1 MLLKKILYLVLF
13 ISFFTVAYSQQHFSY
28 TSNTGNN
35 AIISIPSSTQLK
47 INNLPI
53 SIGDEIGVFTQD
65 GICVGATVWNGNNT
79 GITIWGDNDR
89 TMQKDGLS
97 YEEPI
102 SYKIWIRSENK
113 EYSNSIATYSTDNI
127 IYRSD
132 GLYSPNA
139 FYVLTSLSV
148 YGAPFKPSLS
158 YPSNGSSSLPPSII
172 FSWSRPEVTNSFNL
186 QIALDT
192 NFTIVI
198 VNDTG
203 ITQNFKEINNLSKTT
218 KYYWRVA
225 AKNNYGISEW
235 SDIWSFTTI
244 TEVADKPILQY
255 PQNNAIAIPK
265 NTVLSWLPSARAQY
279 YEIEIAFDSLFNM
292 LYKQESGIIN
302 RYFVIDN
309 LSNNVKYYWRV
320 RAFNE
325 SGYSQYSDV
334 FSFTTIPFP
343 PLPILP
349 TNGQTNVQILPR
361 FEWSS
366 VQNAISY
373 NLVITTN
380 PNDVSAVVL
389 NRTNITNTFYDL
401 YFNLKNNQIYYW
413 KISATLQGGVTEWS
427 EYFTFKTKLSTPL
440 LTSPQDFSTGISI
453 KPEFQWTDVQGAQYY
468 HIQIFED
475 ISDLSNP
482 IFDLNG
488 IYGTSFKL
496 TSSLKGLK
504 KYYWRVAAANNESES
519 EWSSLNTFTTANTTP
534 LPPQLLSPVNDAS
547 GISLKPTFLW
557 EQLENVSY
565 YHLQVSTN
573 INNWND
579 LVINQTNITTNNF
592 TINNELQNYTVY
604 YWRVAAANEMGLGEW
619 SIPNK
624 FTTRITDP
632 IITYPINN
640 SVGISVTP
648 TINWTSVPGAIS
660 YNLQITNNLNNWSNP
675 IVNKTGITNNYYQL
689 PTPLNYNTIYYIRV
703 SANSIGG
710 TSNYS
715 NIISFTTTIGP
726 VQLISPNNG
735 SIGVSLT
742 PTFVWSI
749 LSGASSYQLQIS
761 TKSNDWTSPIIDE
774 PNINTNTYILQ
785 FPLNYNT
792 TYYWRVRGISSTEIG
807 DWSTIRSFSTIISAP
822 NLIYPPDNATWV
834 DLIPQFVWGTVTGAT
849 SYNLQLSTNY
859 NDWNNLIINFE
870 DIQSNTYISPV
881 QLANNTTYYWRMSS
895 NSIAGKSN
903 WSTIKSFRTLP
914 SYPSSIHL
922 DYTFSFPKH
931 SSISD
936 YKSTEYKLIGLP
948 GASNIALNSI
958 MKGTRLKDWNA
969 FWDNGQ
975 SQNYMLEFDGSDIFK
990 FSTGRGFWV
999 IANSDIT
1006 INKVVPT
1013 ASLNSNKEIELP
1025 LHPGWNI
1032 ITNPF
1037 STKINWQLI
1046 QQKNNT
1052 NQPLWQYDGQFETTE
1067 QFEPYKAYYFD
1078 NKNNLSYLRIPYSF
1092 IESIYTS
1099 TNENEICGLNIYLYS
1114 DNKEIE
1120 GKIIVGINDNGND
1133 PELKNFRKPSQIFI
1147 GTDLFL
1153 IKKEESSN
1161 HYGTLFK
1168 NISDDIVKW
1177 DFIVKTNTKNNKT
1190 LLFTNIFK
1198 INNKYAVYLKNNDNN
1213 SLVDIRKDSTYS
1225 FRPFKENNSF
1235 SIIIC
1240 TPEKLKTLQNSIS
1253 LPEKYELL
1261 QNYPN
1266 PFNPSTNIPIR
1277 IPNQSRISLKIYDLL
1292 GKEIATIFNGILE
1305 KGYYVFEW
1313 DGKDINGNLSSSG
1326 LYFVKLNSLD
1336 NNINITRKI
1345 ILLR

>member
-1 MLLKKILYLVLF
+1 MLLRKILYLILF
-13 ISFFTVAYSQQHFSY
+13 FSFSVVAQSQQHFLY

-35 AIISIPSSTQLK
+35 AIISIPFSTQIK

-65 GICVGATVWNGNNT
+65 GICVGATLWNGNNT

-89 TMQKDGLS
+89 TPQKDGLS
-97 YEEPI
+97 YEERI
-102 SYKIWIRSENK
+102 SYKIWKKSENK
-113 EYSNSIATYSTDNI
+113 EYSNSIATYSTANI

-132 GLYSPNA
+132 GLYAPNA
-139 FYVLTSLSV
+139 FYVLTSLYV

-158 YPSNGSSSLPPSII
+158 YPSNGSSSLPPSIT
-172 FSWSRPEVTNSFNL
+172 FTWSLPEVTNSFIL

-192 NFTIVI
+192 NFTNII

-203 ITQNFKEINNLSKTT
+203 ITQNFKEINNLNKTT

-244 TEVADKPILQY
+244 TEVADRPILQY
-255 PQNNAIAIPK
+255 PQNNAISVPK

-279 YEIEIAFDSLFNM
+279 YEIQIAFDSLFNM
-292 LYKQESGIIN
+292 LFKQESGIIN
-302 RYFVIDN
+302 RYYVIDN

-325 SGYSQYSDV
+325 SGYSQFSDV
-334 FSFTTIPFP
+334 FCFTTIPFP
-343 PLPILP
+343 PFPIFP
-349 TNGQTNVQILPR
+349 PNGQTNIQILPR
-361 FEWSS
+361 IQWSS

-389 NRTNITNTFYDL
+389 NRTNITDTFYDL

-413 KISATLQGGVTEWS
+413 KVSATLQGGITEWS
-427 EYFTFKTKLSTPL
+427 DYFTFKTKLSTPL
-440 LTSPQDFSTGISI
+440 LSSPQDLSTGIST
-453 KPEFQWTDVQGAQYY
+453 KPIFLWEEVQGAQYY
-468 HIQIFED
+468 HIQIFD
-475 ISDLSNP
+475 QNYDLSNP

-488 IYGTSFKL
+488 IYGTSFQF

-504 KYYWRVAAANNESES
+504 KYYWRLSAVNSESES
-519 EWSSLNTFTTANTTP
+519 EWSLLNTFTTANTTP
-534 LPPQLLSPVNDAS
+534 EPPRLISPVNNAS
-547 GISLKPTFLW
+547 GIPLTPTFLW
-557 EQLENVSY
+557 EQLENISY

-579 LVINQTNITTNNF
+579 LVLNQSNITKNNF

-619 SIPNK
+619 STPNK

-640 SVGISVTP
+640 SRGISVTP
-648 TINWTSVPGAIS
+648 TINWTSVPGATS
-660 YNLQITNNLNNWSNP
+660 YNIQITNNLNNWSNP
-675 IVNKTGITNNYYQL
+675 IINKTGITDNYYQL

-749 LSGASSYQLQIS
+749 LSGATSYQLQIS
-761 TKSNDWTSPIIDE
+761 NKANDWTSPIIDE
-774 PNINTNTYILQ
+774 PSINTNTYILQ

-792 TYYWRVRGISSTEIG
+792 IYYWRVRGISSSEIG
-807 DWSTIRSFSTIISAP
+807 EWSAVRSFSTIISAP
-822 NLIYPPDNATWV
+822 NLIYPSDNAKWV

-859 NDWNNLIINFE
+859 NDWNNLIINLE
-870 DIQSNTYISPV
+870 DIQGNTYISPV

-903 WSTIKSFRTLP
+903 WSTIKSFKTLP

-948 GASNIALNSI
+948 GASNIPLNSI
-958 MKGTRLKDWNA
+958 MKGTRSKDWNA

-975 SQNYMLEFDGSDIFK
+975 SQNYMIEYDGTDIFK

-999 IANSDIT
+999 ISNSDIT
-1006 INKVVPT
+1006 INKVVPSST
-1013 ASLNSNKEIELP
+1013 LNSNKEIELP

-1037 STKINWQLI
+1037 STKIKWQLI

-1052 NQPLWQYDGQFETTE
+1052 NQPLWQYNGQFETTE
-1067 QFEPYKAYYFD
+1067 EFEPYKAYYFD
-1078 NKNNLSYLRIPYSF
+1078 NRNNLSYLRIPYSF
-1092 IESIYTS
+1092 IESIFTS
-1099 TNENEICGLNIYLYS
+1099 KNYNEIVGLDIYLYS
-1114 DNKEIE
+1114 ENNEIE
-1120 GKIIVGINDNGND
+1120 GKLTVGINDIND
-1133 PELKNFRKPSQIFI
+1133 DTELKTFRKPIQLFKGNDI
-1147 GTDLFL
+1147 FL
-1153 IKKEESSN
+1153 IKNDDPNN
-1161 HYGTLFK
+1161 HYAILFK
-1168 NISDDIVKW
+1168 SISNDIVKW
-1177 DFIVKTNTKNNKT
+1177 DFIIKTNTKENKSLTITNVSKISNN
-1190 LLFTNIFK
+1190 FC
-1198 INNKYAVYLKNNDNN
+1198 VYLKNNDNN
-1213 SLVDIRKDSTYS
+1213 ILSDLRKDSTYT
-1225 FRPFKENNSF
+1225 FKPFKENNSF

-1240 TPEKLKTLQNSIS
+1240 TPDKLKDLQASIS
-1253 LPEKYELL
+1253 IPEKFELL

-1277 IPNQSRISLKIYDLL
+1277 IPVLSKISLKIYDIL
-1292 GKEIATIFNGILE
+1292 GKEITTIYNGLLE

-1313 DGKDINGNLSSSG
+1313 NGKDKNGNLVTTG
-1326 LYFVKLNSLD
+1326 LYFVKLNSPD
-1336 NNINITRKI
+1336 NNINFIRKI